1 MIYFFKSSNIRVNV
15 EKNYNNVTVK
25 EKYGT
30 QLFFFSYFVLLCYFV
45 LLHYFVC
52 LEDFFVY
59 LFGFVWFWGL
69 WGCGGEGGVC
79 W

>member
-25 EKYGT
+25 EKYPVI
-30 QLFFFSYFVLLCYFV
+30 FFSYFVMLCYFV

-59 LFGFVWFWGL
+59 LFVFVWFWGL
-69 WGCGGEGGVC
+69 WGCGGEGGVF